1 MHRNCRRS
9 PLYPSAT
16 LDFTSINCHIA
27 AKDSCA
33 DCDCTS
39 RSKVL
44 DAVAS
49 GGRAEAELLQRLQ
62 AGDQAAW
69 VELIQG
75 MRPRLLG
82 YLRHNV
88 PTQEDAEDVLGETLI
103 AVVRALKDFDGKAT
117 LATFIFSLAY
127 RKIADFWRK
136 RQDTVALVERQRSPL
151 GVSSRA
157 IEFAESAGS
166 VAGAFQASA
175 HSALSRRVER
185 RRNRPGGRSLL
196 QRDRIIA
203 EQGATTTA

>member
-1 MHRNCRRS
+1 M
-9 PLYPSAT
+9 
-16 LDFTSINCHIA
+16 
-27 AKDSCA
+27 
-33 DCDCTS
+33 
-39 RSKVL
+39 

-157 IEFAESAGS
+157 IEFAEVLDQLPELSKQVLILRYHVGLS
-166 VAGAFQASA
+166 VGEIAQVVDRSYKGTESL
-175 HSALSRRVER
+175 LSRARQQ
-185 RRNRPGGRSLL
+185 L
-196 QRDRIIA
+196 RDVLD
-203 EQGATTTA
+203 ETGFEHE